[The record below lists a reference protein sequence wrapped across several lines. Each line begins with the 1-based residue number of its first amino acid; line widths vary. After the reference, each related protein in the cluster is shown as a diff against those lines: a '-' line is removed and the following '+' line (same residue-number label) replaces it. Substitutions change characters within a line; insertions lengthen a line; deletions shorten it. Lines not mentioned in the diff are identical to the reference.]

1 MYVTDPCVSCGMR
14 QRIPTLN
21 LNLILNP
28 KLDLISKLITVALL
42 PTRPRD
48 PIYTHSHSRISTLSH
63 THTLLCR
70 PIVRCWEGH
79 LGPSQSKRA
88 RVHVSHALP
97 SPPYPPPTN
106 RTHANGPPPPV
117 PRPASAPLY
126 RYPSWR
132 VVERDGE
139 TERERGRKGG
149 RDRTRDAQAIK
160 RERRQEGKE
169 DTRKH
174 AARAR

>member
-1 MYVTDPCVSCGMR
+1 M
-14 QRIPTLN
+14 RIPL
-21 LNLILNP
+21 
-28 KLDLISKLITVALL
+28 
-42 PTRPRD
+42 
-48 PIYTHSHSRISTLSH
+48 
-63 THTLLCR
+63 
-70 PIVRCWEGH
+70 
-79 LGPSQSKRA
+79 
-88 RVHVSHALP
+88 
-97 SPPYPPPTN
+97 
-106 RTHANGPPPPV
+106 

>member
-1 MYVTDPCVSCGMR
+1 MDVTDPCVSCGMQ

-63 THTLLCR
+63 THTLVCR

-88 RVHVSHALP
+88 RVHATHAPP
-97 SPPYPPPTN
+97 SPP
-106 RTHANGPPPPV
+106 
-117 PRPASAPLY
+117 
-126 RYPSWR
+126 
-132 VVERDGE
+132 
-139 TERERGRKGG
+139 GRKRGHEKTRCTCALNLGG
-149 RDRTRDAQAIK
+149 EEAATANSTVMVARNPAF
-160 RERRQEGKE
+160 RQKAPGIRGGVWGKNHLIQVK
-169 DTRKH
+169 DSQ
-174 AARAR
+174 

>member
-97 SPPYPPPTN
+97 SPPSPPPPS

-149 RDRTRDAQAIK
+149 RDRTRASN
-160 RERRQEGKE
+160 
-169 DTRKH
+169 
-174 AARAR
+174 

>member
-1 MYVTDPCVSCGMR
+1 MR

-63 THTLLCR
+63 THTLVCR
-70 PIVRCWEGH
+70 PVVRCWEGH

-97 SPPYPPPTN
+97 SPPYPPPTS
-106 RTHANGPPPPV
+106 RTHANGPPLCWEQTHTYTS
-117 PRPASAPLY
+117 RPYVYYVLNPITTTISLKCIRLLR
-126 RYPSWR
+126 RYTLACCALLSSNLRSPSIETR
-132 VVERDGE
+132 RLERN
-139 TERERGRKGG
+139 K
-149 RDRTRDAQAIK
+149 AKAK
-160 RERRQEGKE
+160 K
-169 DTRKH
+169 K
-174 AARAR
+174 

>member
-63 THTLLCR
+63 THTLVCR
-70 PIVRCWEGH
+70 PVVRCWEGH

-97 SPPYPPPTN
+97 S
-106 RTHANGPPPPV
+106 
-117 PRPASAPLY
+117 RPASAPLY